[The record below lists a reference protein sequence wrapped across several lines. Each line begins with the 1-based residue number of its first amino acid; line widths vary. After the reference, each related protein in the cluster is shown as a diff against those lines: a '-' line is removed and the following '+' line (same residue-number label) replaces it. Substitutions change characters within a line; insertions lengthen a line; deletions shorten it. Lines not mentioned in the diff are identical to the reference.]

1 MNKNISLADY
11 LYQFMLKE
19 RSDAYKRA
27 LQNRTSYITLI
38 LEDLFQHQ
46 NYSAVLRS
54 SECFGIQDIYVV
66 ENRNKFLLN
75 PDVVMGANKWLTI
88 NQYSVTPENKLADFV
103 HSIKSKGYRI
113 IGTTPNPDAT
123 PINQLNISSSPIAV
137 VFGTELTGLSPEMSS
152 LVDEMVTI
160 PMYGLTA
167 SLNISV
173 SAAIVLQDL
182 TFRLRNEVE
191 KWQLSPNEL
200 NKLEIEWLTKSLKKS
215 DLLIKNFND
224 LKHHQ

>member
-1 MNKNISLADY
+1 MNKLSLADY

-19 RSDAYKRA
+19 RCDAFKRA
-27 LQNRTSYITLI
+27 LHNRTSYISLI

-54 SECFGIQDIYVV
+54 SECFGIQNIHVV
-66 ENRNKFLLN
+66 ENRNKFQIN

-88 NQYSVTPENKLADFV
+88 DQHSVSQANTLENIV
-103 HSIKSKGYRI
+103 NSIKAKGYRL
-113 IGTTPNPDAT
+113 IGTTPNPNAT
-123 PINQLNISSSPIAV
+123 PINQLDITQSPIAV
-137 VFGTELTGLSPEMSS
+137 VFGTELTGLSPEMTA

-182 TFRLRNEVE
+182 TFRLRQEVVN
-191 KWQLSPNEL
+191 WRL
-200 NKLEIEWLTKSLKKS
+200 NQEDLDKLELEWLTKSLKRS
-215 DLLIKNFND
+215 ELLIKNYYELDESLF
-224 LKHHQ
+224 